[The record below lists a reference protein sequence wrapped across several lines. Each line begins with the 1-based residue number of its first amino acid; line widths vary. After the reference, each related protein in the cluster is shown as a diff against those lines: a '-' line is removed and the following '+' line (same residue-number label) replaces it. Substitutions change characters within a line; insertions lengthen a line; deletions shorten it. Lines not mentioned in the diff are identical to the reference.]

1 MDAENVASDSDL
13 DAIIATLN
21 RRTGRTPRA
30 AIRQARENRNLIVP
44 RLIEAIREA
53 VAEARAGRT
62 PEGRAPFLAL
72 FLLTEFR
79 AKEALPAIVEA
90 VSLPGELP
98 FDIFGDAITEALSRV
113 LAALADD
120 QPGVVDG
127 MIGNRRLNEFVRW
140 KAVDTFLHFVR
151 DERMHRQRAV
161 RILHRH
167 LRQAIKRNDDEIA
180 GPLVIALEKL
190 AAEEAIDDI
199 RRAFCRRLVDEMT
212 MSLKGVEAR
221 IHEGERHAL
230 ASFDLCDATGIDDT
244 IAELETWAAFR
255 S

>member
-1 MDAENVASDSDL
+1 MDAENVPSDSDL
-13 DAIIATLN
+13 DAVIATLN
-21 RRTGRTPRA
+21 RKGGRIPRA
-30 AIRQARENRNLIVP
+30 AIRQARENRDLIVP
-44 RLIEAIREA
+44 RLIEVIREA
-53 VAEARAGRT
+53 VAEAQSGRT
-62 PEGRAPFLAL
+62 PEGRAPFFAL

-79 AKEALPAIVEA
+79 AKEALPAILEA

-98 FDIFGDAITEALSRV
+98 FDLFGDAITEALSRV

-151 DERMHRQRAV
+151 DERMPRQKAI

-167 LRQAIKRNDDEIA
+167 LRQANKRSDDEIA

-199 RRAFCRRLVDEMT
+199 RQAFYRGLVDEVT
-212 MSLKGVEAR
+212 VSLKSVETR
-221 IHEGERHAL
+221 IHEGELHAL
-230 ASFDLCDATGIDDT
+230 ASLNLCDATGVDDT